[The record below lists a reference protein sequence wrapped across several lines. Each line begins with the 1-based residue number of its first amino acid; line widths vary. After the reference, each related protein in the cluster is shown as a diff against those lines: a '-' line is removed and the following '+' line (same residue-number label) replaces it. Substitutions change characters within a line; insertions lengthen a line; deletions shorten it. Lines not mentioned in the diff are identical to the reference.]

1 MAQLSNLLLK
11 LSRELFPDRTE
22 RDLFVSALM
31 HPRPCDGYLFWCQ
44 PKQQT
49 FELRAALD
57 WQPEFVD
64 RLAPGQ
70 QPEKHVLFQQG
81 AYDSVEFT
89 ALFMASVLLSLS
101 DRPGLVFDLCAGT
114 GSNSVFAWQLLQ
126 PKLLLANTLIRQHH
140 RPLLGHLRR
149 CGITPAAM
157 MSVDSGVLAEV
168 IPATADLVIVD
179 APSSAQSVLARG
191 RLNPGCFHP
200 VTITKYAK
208 CQRRLLTNA
217 ARLVAPQG
225 YLLYITRTYSLDEN
239 EQVLD
244 WFLDR
249 FSQFVPC
256 VVPHLSPYQSR
267 FTPRPAYRLF
277 PQDHLPNGAW
287 GLGGFTTLLQNTDVG
302 LTRSL
307 SPQFLTQPR
316 ISMV

>member
-1 MAQLSNLLLK
+1 MPNPVPMAQLSNLLLK

-22 RDLFVSALM
+22 REMFVSALV
-31 HPRPCDGYLFWCQ
+31 HPRPCDTYLLWCQ
-44 PKQQT
+44 PKQQV
-49 FELRAALD
+49 FELRTALD

-70 QPEKHVLFQQG
+70 PPEKHLLFQQG

-89 ALFMASVLLSLS
+89 ALFVASLLLSLG

-140 RPLLGHLRR
+140 RLLFGHLRR

-168 IPATADLVIVD
+168 IPGTADLVIVD

-200 VTITKYAK
+200 VTIAKYAT
-208 CQRRLLTNA
+208 CQRRLLANA
-217 ARLVAPQG
+217 SHLVASQG
-225 YLLYITRTYSLDEN
+225 YLLYTTRTYSLDEN
-239 EQVLD
+239 EHILDCPFRRTDSFPKTIFQTEPGVLAASQRCCKIEPSGPP
-244 WFLDR
+244 DR
-249 FSQFVPC
+249 S
-256 VVPHLSPYQSR
+256 HLTS
-267 FTPRPAYRLF
+267 
-277 PQDHLPNGAW
+277 
-287 GLGGFTTLLQNTDVG
+287 
-302 LTRSL
+302 
-307 SPQFLTQPR
+307 
-316 ISMV
+316 

>member
-31 HPRPCDGYLFWCQ
+31 HPRPCDTYLSWCQ
-44 PKQQT
+44 PKQQA
-49 FELRAALD
+49 FELCSALD

-70 QPEKHVLFQQG
+70 QPEKHPLFQQG

-89 ALFMASVLLSLS
+89 ALFVTSVLLSLD
-101 DRPGLVFDLCAGT
+101 DRPGLVFDLCAGM
-114 GSNSVFAWQLLQ
+114 GSNSIFAWQLLQ

-140 RPLLGHLRR
+140 RLLLGHLRR

-168 IPATADLVIVD
+168 IPTTADLVIVD
-179 APSSAQSVLARG
+179 APSSTQSVLARG

-208 CQRRLLTNA
+208 CQRRLLANA

-225 YLLYITRTYSLDEN
+225 YLLYTTRTYSLDEN
-239 EQVLD
+239 EYILN

-249 FSQFVPC
+249 FSQFVPRA
-256 VVPHLSPYQSR
+256 VPHLAPYQSR
-267 FTPRPAYRLF
+267 FTPHKAYRLF
-277 PQDHLPNGAW
+277 PQDHLPNGVW
-287 GLGGFTTLLQNTDVG
+287 GLGGFTTLLQNIDVG
-302 LTRSL
+302 LPRSL